1 VRKINQINEEQKKT
15 IQEILTLRY
24 SKNWSN
30 SYPSLSSNDF
40 IEGISIT
47 DPEKFIEDSIQREIR
62 EKIGTGQT
70 NVGIALSSGIDSTL
84 VLALTRKEFPSI
96 NIETVSVKF
105 SNSVDETSSSKKI
118 SNIFKTNHHI
128 LEIENFLEDLP
139 SAISIIKM
147 PFWDT
152 HWYYLCKTMKN
163 FSKIFLSG
171 DGGDE
176 LFGGYTFRYKKF
188 LENTKDTSTTQEKI
202 LTYLNCHERDWV
214 PDQKL
219 IFTENMNFSWDKIYD
234 ILKPF
239 FDNNLHRLQ
248 QVFLADYHGKLSH
261 NMIPMY
267 DLIQQ
272 HFKIKNISPIQNEQL
287 IKFSAQ
293 LPLNLKYDLQ
303 SNNGKI
309 ILQSILKKY
318 NVSNLLATKKQGFS
332 VDTVNLW
339 KSYGRKFFDYYFDK
353 SRLIESGLINSDWI
367 ESNLSRNELNVR
379 YVNKFLGLLATEIWY
394 RIFISK
400 EMNESEKLLI

>member
-1 VRKINQINEEQKKT
+1 
-15 IQEILTLRY
+15 
-24 SKNWSN
+24 
-30 SYPSLSSNDF
+30 
-40 IEGISIT
+40 
-47 DPEKFIEDSIQREIR
+47 
-62 EKIGTGQT
+62 
-70 NVGIALSSGIDSTL
+70 
-84 VLALTRKEFPSI
+84 
-96 NIETVSVKF
+96 
-105 SNSVDETSSSKKI
+105 
-118 SNIFKTNHHI
+118 
-128 LEIENFLEDLP
+128 
-139 SAISIIKM
+139 
-147 PFWDT
+147 
-152 HWYYLCKTMKN
+152 
-163 FSKIFLSG
+163 
-171 DGGDE
+171 
-176 LFGGYTFRYKKF
+176 
-188 LENTKDTSTTQEKI
+188 
-202 LTYLNCHERDWV
+202 
-214 PDQKL
+214 
-219 IFTENMNFSWDKIYD
+219 MNFSWDKIYD

>member
-1 VRKINQINEEQKKT
+1 VKKINQINEQQTKI

-24 SKNWSN
+24 SKNWHN
-30 SYPSLSSNDF
+30 SHYSLSSNDF
-40 IEGISIT
+40 TQDTSINN
-47 DPEKFIEDSIQREIR
+47 PEKFIEDSIQREIR
-62 EKIGTGQT
+62 EKIDINQK

-96 NIETVSVKF
+96 NIETISVKF
-105 SNSVDETSSSKKI
+105 SNSVDETSASKKI
-118 SNIFKTNHHI
+118 SNIFETNHHV

-152 HWYYLCKTMKN
+152 HWYHLCKTMKN

-188 LENTKDTSTTQEKI
+188 LENTKDTSTTQQKI

-214 PDQKL
+214 PDQEL
-219 IFTENMNFSWDKIYD
+219 IFTKNMNFSWDKIYD

-353 SRLIESGLINSDWI
+353 SRLIESGLINPDWI